1 MTKEFN
7 EVAENVQ
14 GRKRRK
20 KQIWVTEETLKL
32 CDRRK
37 QMKGRRFD
45 DKESTAD
52 YQVANRN
59 VRHGLR
65 IDKEKCIQE
74 QCGNMESNLRR
85 GNEREAF
92 RIVKSLM
99 KNP

>member
-1 MTKEFN
+1 MKLLK
-7 EVAENVQ
+7 NVL

-59 VRHGLR
+59 VRHGLC
-65 IDKEKCIQE
+65 IDKEKWIQE
-74 QCGNMESNLRR
+74 QCESMESNQRR
-85 GNEREAF
+85 TASEAI
-92 RIVKSLM
+92 RIVNL
-99 KNP
+99 